1 MSSTFLLSDAL
12 DLGDLS
18 VFLGRAERI
27 EDGHVRLIAGNGV
40 LAAYVGVL
48 YPAGILDRSP
58 TVLALRTFALPRQE
72 RFDVVV
78 PIRAM
83 LDRLARAAG
92 EVADRPETDPVE
104 LSLPAETGTASWAG
118 ISPPR
123 SGWRQ
128 HAGLDGG
135 VAGEVL
141 ERAAR
146 DGIDEVAR
154 VIPSGTGEQIVGR
167 VRSEVWGRDVEGAPR
182 LPAGAAFAAYSLG
195 FLRPDEPALVYENGP
210 WLRVST
216 SRGHVLV
223 RRAGAATLL
232 A

>member
-1 MSSTFLLSDAL
+1 MTSSFLLADAL

-18 VFLGRAERI
+18 VFLGRAGRVD
-27 EDGHVRLIAGNGV
+27 DGSVRLIASSGV

-58 TVLALRTFALPRQE
+58 TVLALRAFGLPRSE

-83 LDRLARAAG
+83 LDRLARATG
-92 EVADRPETDPVE
+92 EVADRAETDPVE
-104 LSLPAETGTASWAG
+104 LALPVESGTATWAG

-123 SGWRQ
+123 SGWRA
-128 HAGLDGG
+128 HGELGGG
-135 VAGEVL
+135 VASETL

-146 DGIDEVAR
+146 DGIDEIAR

-167 VRSEVWGRDVEGAPR
+167 VRSEVWGRDVDGAPG

-195 FLRPDEPALVYENGP
+195 FLGAADAALVYENGP
-210 WLRVST
+210 WLRLST

-223 RRAGAATLL
+223 RRAGGTLL
-232 A
+232 G

>member
-1 MSSTFLLSDAL
+1 MTSSFLLPDAL

-18 VFLGRAERI
+18 VFLGRAERVD
-27 EDGHVRLIAGNGV
+27 DGFVRLMAAQGV

-58 TVLALRTFALPRQE
+58 TVLALRTFGLPRQE

-83 LDRLARAAG
+83 LDRLARVTT
-92 EVADRPETDPVE
+92 EVADRAETDPVE
-104 LSLPAETGTASWAG
+104 LSLPPESGTATWAG

-123 SGWRQ
+123 SGWR
-128 HAGLDGG
+128 ADDELGG
-135 VAGEVL
+135 VPTELL

-146 DGIDEVAR
+146 DGIDEIAR

-167 VRSEVWGRDVEGAPR
+167 VRSEVWGRDVEGAPG

-195 FLRPDEPALVYENGP
+195 FLAAGDPALVYRNGS
-210 WLRVST
+210 WLRLST

-223 RRAGAATLL
+223 RHAGARLL
-232 A
+232 G

>member
-1 MSSTFLLSDAL
+1 MTSSFLLSDAL

-27 EDGHVRLIAGNGV
+27 EDGSVRLIASNGV

-83 LDRLARAAG
+83 LDRLARAGA
-92 EVADRPETDPVE
+92 EVADRAETDPVE
-104 LSLPAETGTASWAG
+104 LSLPVESGTATWAG
-118 ISPPR
+118 VSPPR
-123 SGWRQ
+123 SGWRPLDALGGGI
-128 HAGLDGG
+128 AGD
-135 VAGEVL
+135 VL

-154 VIPSGTGEQIVGR
+154 VIPTGTGEQIVGR

-182 LPAGAAFAAYSLG
+182 LPTGAAFAAYSLG
-195 FLRPDEPALVYENGP
+195 FLRAGEPALVYENGP
-210 WLRVST
+210 WLRLST

-223 RRAGAATLL
+223 RRAVSLL
-232 A
+232 G